1 MFFKSFAALA
11 LAASPAL
18 ATVFITNPVA
28 STTFNGGQPATISWQ
43 DDGQT
48 PTLQQFGNA
57 MVSIYVGNALQQTSL
72 QTIVPS
78 VNVATT
84 SSIQFTPDP
93 SIGPNS
99 NEYFIRVQSL
109 GFMDPKNPQFP
120 ALSFSAK
127 FTMNNMSGT
136 FNSTVQAQIAGQ
148 STAPLAGG
156 SATPQSAPSATANA
170 AMTTARS
177 STSTSATSRAA
188 SPTSSSAALH
198 SKAGWTG
205 IILSALIGVAAF

>member
-1 MFFKSFAALA
+1 MFSKTLALFA

-18 ATVFITNPVA
+18 ATVFVTSPVA
-28 STTFNGGQPATISWQ
+28 STTFHGGQQATISWQ
-43 DDGQT
+43 DDGSA
-48 PTLQQFGNA
+48 PSLQDFGDA
-57 MVSIYVGNALQQTSL
+57 KVSIYVGNAQQQTSL
-72 QTIVPS
+72 QLIVPS

-99 NEYFIRVQSL
+99 ADYFIRIESL
-109 GFMDPKNPQFP
+109 NFKDPKNPQFP

-127 FTMNNMSGT
+127 FALDNMSGT

-148 STAPLAGG
+148 STAPLAGQTAPGSASATG
-156 SATPQSAPSATANA
+156 SATLTTSRASSTASSTASKAPSAS
-170 AMTTARS
+170 TTS
-177 STSTSATSRAA
+177 N
-188 SPTSSSAALH
+188 AALH
-198 SKAGWTG
+198 SKAGWAG